1 MIRLRIKEVA
11 RQRGVSQRQ
20 LVLRSGLD
28 IRIVQRVMRNDN
40 TNITLITLDK
50 LAKALGVDP
59 RELIEPVADTPNPP
73 DETEQP

>member
-59 RELIEPVADTPNPP
+59 CELIERVPDSPNTP
-73 DETEQP
+73 DEPP